1 MSEKNVNVWLQRF
14 GAFDSQEEEV
24 IDQSPA
30 YRALLRGEAREKAAA
45 DSAAAKQHRERS
57 LRKPVH

>member
-24 IDQSPA
+24 IDQSHA
-30 YRALLRGEAREKAAA
+30 YRALLRGQAREPAVA
-45 DSAAAKQHRERS
+45 DASAAKQQRERN
-57 LRKPVH
+57 LRKPAH